1 MASSSR
7 SFRKPKNSEEERKLL
22 ESATPKSTQAVTK
35 WSLKVFRQQHQVSNI
50 LGPSENLETTGK
62 ASNAE
67 VMGNDMESLLPAD
80 LNFEIS
86 DDVLSNMPL
95 PDYGYRSNVI
105 QNFSGSVTTVLLILY
120 RSKFNACVNG
130 RTLNIHPPVVVSVD
144 VLIINIH
151 KSRAV
156 TLYLI
161 KHRILI
167 RKRFSSI

>member
-1 MASSSR
+1 M
-7 SFRKPKNSEEERKLL
+7 
-22 ESATPKSTQAVTK
+22 
-35 WSLKVFRQQHQVSNI
+35 
-50 LGPSENLETTGK
+50 ETTGK

-86 DDVLSNMPL
+86 DDVLSSMPL
-95 PDYGYRSNVI
+95 PDYGYRSIVI
-105 QNFSGSVTTVLLILY
+105 QNFSGSVTTIVLILY
-120 RSKFNACVNG
+120 KSKFNACVNE

-167 RKRFSSI
+167 RKRFLSM